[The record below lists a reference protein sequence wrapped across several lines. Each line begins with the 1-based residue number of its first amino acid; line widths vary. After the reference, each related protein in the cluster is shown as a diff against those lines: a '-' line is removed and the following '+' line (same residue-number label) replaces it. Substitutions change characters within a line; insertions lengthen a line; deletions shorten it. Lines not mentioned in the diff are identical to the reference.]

1 MKWKIY
7 SETVNGEEYFV
18 AQRGKVRLLAKDL
31 EALAVGI
38 EYIQMILSLECVEEY
53 QDDYDEG
60 DLEKLSDCYEIE
72 EEVEELEKDGRL
84 IVEW

>member
-1 MKWKIY
+1 MKWKI
-7 SETVNGEEYFV
+7 STVKQNGEEYFV
-18 AQRGKVRLLAKDL
+18 AQRGKVRILAKDL

-38 EYIQMILSLECVEEY
+38 EYIQMILSLECMEKY

-60 DLEKLSDCYEIE
+60 DFKVECYEIE